1 MHRRAQRHSTGR
13 GKPFRRKPKQLS
25 TAPTL
30 YENRGSGQGLAMV
43 GGPHRQG
50 RSPGTGPGAGPGM
63 TDEPAEVLTLGELD
77 ASGPAGDAEVRR
89 RAREIAARLSVPR
102 PRHRRLPRRG
112 VGRLRTLPYQDGAEE
127 LDLDRTVEVLAE
139 DPLARSTDLVM
150 RDRIRDH
157 RKVVLVVDIS
167 GSMRGERIRTAAAAV
182 GAVAG
187 ELGHDDLAV
196 VAFWSEAAVLSAL
209 GEPVSPARLVDLLLR
224 IPSKGLTNVG
234 FALEVA
240 ARQLRDVPA
249 DEGRV
254 LLLSDCVH
262 NAGPDPRT
270 AASRLPRLDVLADIS
285 GEHDLLTAR
294 DLAHAGRGL
303 ALPIRG
309 HRDVAA
315 AISRAFGA

>member
-1 MHRRAQRHSTGR
+1 MHHRAQRHSTGR
-13 GKPFRRKPKQLS
+13 GKPFRRRPKQLS
-25 TAPTL
+25 LDPAL
-30 YENRGSGQGLAMV
+30 YEHRGGGQGLVMV
-43 GGPHRQG
+43 GGPHRAG
-50 RSPGTGPGAGPGM
+50 RTPGSGAGAGPGQ
-63 TDEPAEVLTLGELD
+63 TDEPAEVLHLADLD
-77 ASGPAGDAEVRR
+77 ASGPVADAEVRR

-102 PRHRRLPRRG
+102 PRRRRAPRRG
-112 VGRLRTLPYQDGAEE
+112 LGRLQSLPYRDGAEE
-127 LDLDRTVEVLAE
+127 LDLDRTVEILAE
-139 DPLARSTDLVM
+139 DPFARSTALVM
-150 RDRIRDH
+150 RDRIRDR

-182 GAVAG
+182 GAMAG
-187 ELGHDDLAV
+187 EFGHDDLAV

-209 GEPVSPARLVDLLLR
+209 GEPVSPAGLVDLLLR

-240 ARQLRDVPA
+240 RGQLRDVPA

-270 AASRLPRLDVLADIS
+270 AAARLPRLDVLADIS

-294 DLAHAGRGL
+294 DLARAGRGL
-303 ALPIRG
+303 ALPIRR

-315 AISRAFGA
+315 AISREFGA